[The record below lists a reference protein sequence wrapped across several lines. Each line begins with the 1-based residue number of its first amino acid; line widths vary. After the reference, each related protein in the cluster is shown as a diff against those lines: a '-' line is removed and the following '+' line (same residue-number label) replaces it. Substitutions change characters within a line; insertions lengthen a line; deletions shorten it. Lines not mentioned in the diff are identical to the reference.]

1 MARPR
6 VINPND
12 KTCRVLVT
20 VPEPVA
26 QKLAKEAMKQGVS
39 VSETVRQKLA
49 P

>member
-6 VINPND
+6 VINPNG

-26 QKLAKEAMKQGVS
+26 QKLAKEAMKKGVS
-39 VSETVRQKLA
+39 VAEIVRQRLA